1 MVTTADVIRRQN
13 SAYGRLHPARPGASR
28 RRAGGGRWRR
38 SAIVSDREEASPPSG
53 GPAAPGAD
61 LDALR
66 ESFLAA
72 VRERCARA
80 DPGRVGEAY
89 DLARRAH
96 AHQLR
101 RSGDPFLTHAVGTCQ
116 NLIDLLENRLDT
128 GVACAALLHDVVE
141 DTEVTLAVVRT
152 DFGDEVAELVDGVT
166 KISGIHFES
175 HKREQA
181 ENFRKMLLHMAR
193 DLRVIFIK
201 LADRLHN
208 MRTVQYLP
216 PARAL
221 RMARETRDIYAP
233 LAHRLGIARMKR
245 ELEDLALK
253 TLDPHAYRDIAEKV
267 ARGRE
272 EREAFVNGLIGQLRA
287 RAEEQGVTA
296 EILARPKHFSSIY
309 HKMKASGRRFE
320 EIYDLYGLRALTSDR
335 AACYRVLGAAHDLW
349 TPVPERFKDYVA
361 TPKSNLYQSLHTT
374 VVVPGGQM
382 VEIQIRTRE
391 MHRTAET
398 GVAAHYVYKEGGPVD
413 EELDRRLGHF
423 VSQTAD
429 WQRTAPDEEYV
440 EFLSTAL
447 YQEEVFV
454 WTPRR
459 ELMTLPRGATALDFA
474 FHVHSEVGH
483 HCVGA
488 RVNGGIVPLR
498 YALKTGDTVE
508 AITSPSARPHQDWL
522 HMVKTASARAKIRHW
537 LREQHRAD
545 ALALGR
551 EMLDRELRK
560 QGQRDIGE
568 AQLSECATAMGLA
581 DADALLTRLGQGTL
595 PLGQV
600 MRRLLPEK
608 EGLAQR
614 LSRGLDALLQAGKR
628 PGEGVRI
635 EGIDNVLMHF
645 ARCCQPVP
653 GDAVVGIVTRGRG
666 VSVHRVE
673 CANTFE
679 DAAAAERRV
688 EVEWNVGKNDV
699 FPVRLLVYGTDRPSL
714 LADIAKGIASTRAN
728 IRSAGIAAEDR
739 MARGAFL
746 VEVPNLRVLQEV
758 MAAIGRAKGVT
769 RVERQAPGR
778 ERPAAGGDE

>member
-1 MVTTADVIRRQN
+1 MSDPQPESPR
-13 SAYGRLHPARPGASR
+13 PA
-28 RRAGGGRWRR
+28 
-38 SAIVSDREEASPPSG
+38 PPA
-53 GPAAPGAD
+53 PAATD

-66 ESFLAA
+66 EAFLGGL
-72 VRERCARA
+72 RERCPRA
-80 DPGRVGEAY
+80 DADRVAAAF

-101 RSGDPFLTHAVGTCQ
+101 RSGEPFLTHVVGTCQ
-116 NLIDLLENRLDT
+116 NLVDLLESRLDSD
-128 GVACAALLHDVVE
+128 VACAALLHDAVE
-141 DTEVTLAVVRT
+141 DTEVTLEVVRQA
-152 DFGDEVAELVDGVT
+152 FGDEVAGMVDGVT

-175 HKREQA
+175 QKREQA

-208 MRTVQYLP
+208 MRTVQHLP
-216 PARAL
+216 PERGL
-221 RMARETRDIYAP
+221 RMARETRDIFAP

-253 TLDPHAYRDIAEKV
+253 TLDPEAYREIADKV
-267 ARGRE
+267 ASGRE
-272 EREAFVNGLIGQLRA
+272 EREAFVNGLIGQLRGHV
-287 RAEEQGVTA
+287 EQQGVRA
-296 EILARPKHFSSIY
+296 EILARPKHFYSIY
-309 HKMKASGRRFE
+309 HKMKGTGRQFE
-320 EIYDLYGLRALTSDR
+320 EIYDLYGLRALTDER
-335 AACYRVLGAAHDLW
+335 NDCYRVLGAAHDLW
-349 TPVPERFKDYVA
+349 TPVPERFKDYIA

-374 VVVPGGQM
+374 VVVPGGRM
-382 VEIQIRTRE
+382 VEIQIRTRD

-398 GVAAHYVYKEGGPVD
+398 GVAAHYVYKEGGQVD
-413 EELDRRLGHF
+413 AELDRRLGHF

-474 FHVHSEVGH
+474 FHVHSAVGQ

-488 RVNGGIVPLR
+488 RVNGAIVPLR
-498 YALKTGDTVE
+498 YVLKTGDTVE
-508 AITSPSARPHQDWL
+508 VITSPSARPHQDWVG
-522 HMVKTASARAKIRHW
+522 MVKTASARSKIRHW

-551 EMLDRELRK
+551 EMLERELRAK
-560 QGQRDIGE
+560 GVHGVGDEQIAD
-568 AQLSECATAMGLA
+568 CAMAMGLH
-581 DADALLTRLGQGTL
+581 DVETLLTRLGQGTL

-600 MRRLLPEK
+600 LRRLQPEK

-614 LSRGLDALLQAGKR
+614 LSRGLDALLQPGKR

-635 EGIDNVLMHF
+635 AGIDNVLMHF

-653 GDAVVGIVTRGRG
+653 GDAVIGIITRGRG

-673 CANTFE
+673 CPNTFE
-679 DAAAAERRV
+679 DPAVAERRV
-688 EVEWNVGKNDV
+688 EVQWHVGKTDV
-699 FPVRLLVYGTDRPSL
+699 FPVRLLVYGADRPSL

-758 MAAIGRAKGVT
+758 MTTIGRVKGVS
-769 RVERQAPGR
+769 RVERQSPVR
-778 ERPAAGGDE
+778 ERGGAGSDE